1 MNPARGAATVG
12 GLTLASR
19 VLGFARDMWLA
30 RLIGAG
36 PVADALFL
44 ALRVPELMRR
54 LVAEGALSAALAPKV
69 QAARIEGGDAAAAR
83 SIGAALGIVLPVALA
98 LGGLSAL
105 AAPIL
110 AGALGGPDP
119 RLTGQ
124 LLAAVSPFLGATLI
138 TALLGA
144 LLNGLHRFAA
154 AAAMPVLLNL
164 VLLAALALAPSEQ
177 TALVR
182 WQAGAMALGGVVQAL
197 VLALACHRHGLRLMP
212 PGRAGMAMLRAVG
225 RALPPAVLSIG
236 LYQLLQFLGGLIA
249 ARAGPGA
256 VAALHFADRFV
267 QLPLG
272 VLGIGVGAALT
283 QTLAAEAAAGGA
295 DSQAESQAIEA
306 TLAIALPAGAALALI
321 APEIVRA
328 VYQGGAFG
336 VEAAATT
343 AHTLAILAVGL
354 PAFVLARVLM
364 ARAFAQARHAPL
376 LRSGAL
382 ALAVFGLA
390 ALVVRIDGPAGVAA
404 AVSLGGWAQCT
415 GLWRRDLLR
424 KGQMLQLARLGL
436 ATAVM
441 ALGLLGL
448 KPLIEAL
455 SAWAALGVLVAGGL
469 SVYALAARLLCGYT
483 ARTLLTALK

>member
-1 MNPARGAATVG
+1 M
-12 GLTLASR
+12 
-19 VLGFARDMWLA
+19 
-30 RLIGAG
+30 
-36 PVADALFL
+36 
-44 ALRVPELMRR
+44 
-54 LVAEGALSAALAPKV
+54 
-69 QAARIEGGDAAAAR
+69 
-83 SIGAALGIVLPVALA
+83 
-98 LGGLSAL
+98 
-105 AAPIL
+105 
-110 AGALGGPDP
+110 
-119 RLTGQ
+119 
-124 LLAAVSPFLGATLI
+124 
-138 TALLGA
+138 
-144 LLNGLHRFAA
+144 
-154 AAAMPVLLNL
+154 
-164 VLLAALALAPSEQ
+164 
-177 TALVR
+177 
-182 WQAGAMALGGVVQAL
+182 
-197 VLALACHRHGLRLMP
+197 
-212 PGRAGMAMLRAVG
+212 
-225 RALPPAVLSIG
+225 
-236 LYQLLQFLGGLIA
+236 
-249 ARAGPGA
+249 
-256 VAALHFADRFV
+256 
-267 QLPLG
+267 
-272 VLGIGVGAALT
+272 
-283 QTLAAEAAAGGA
+283 
-295 DSQAESQAIEA
+295 
-306 TLAIALPAGAALALI
+306 PAGAALALI

-441 ALGLLGL
+441 ALCLLGL